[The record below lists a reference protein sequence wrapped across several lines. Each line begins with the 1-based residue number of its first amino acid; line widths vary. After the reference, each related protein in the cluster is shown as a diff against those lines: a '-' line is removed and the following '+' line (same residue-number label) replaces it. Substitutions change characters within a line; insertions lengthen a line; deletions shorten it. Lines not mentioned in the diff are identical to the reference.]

1 MPVSVRQEFERVLRE
16 KAESRRR
23 ILLWSRL
30 HDLFHYWHV
39 AHKPFAVV
47 MYVFMV
53 LHVGVAL
60 WTGYAFGGQ

>member
-1 MPVSVRQEFERVLRE
+1 VPVRREFERVVRE
-16 KAESRRR
+16 KAEARRR

-39 AHKPFAVV
+39 VHKPFAVV

-53 LHVGVAL
+53 VHVAVAV
-60 WTGYAFGGQ
+60 WTGYTWGTS

>member
-1 MPVSVRQEFERVLRE
+1 MLRA
-16 KAESRRR
+16 KADARRR

-39 AHKPFAVV
+39 AHKPFAIV
-47 MYVFMV
+47 MYVFML

-60 WTGYAFGGQ
+60 WTGYAWGVS